1 MEKMINN
8 MNINFD
14 ALLKQGFAVIDVRYK
29 EYEIVSEGFK
39 YVIILVDH
47 DREDFYAD
55 MLKSYLGHDLEGNN
69 VYELWLSILKHKLK
83 MSAMLKRDISI
94 KVATLDFLESKA

>member
-1 MEKMINN
+1 MIND

-29 EYEIVSEGFK
+29 DYEIVPDGFK
-39 YVIILVDH
+39 YVIILVDR

-55 MLKSYLGHDLEGNN
+55 MLKSYLGHELNANN
-69 VYELWLSILKHKLK
+69 VYDTWLEILKHKLK

-94 KVATLDFLESKA
+94 KVATLDFLESRE

>member
-1 MEKMINN
+1 MIND

-14 ALLKQGFAVIDVRYK
+14 ALLKQGFGVIDVRYK
-29 EYEIVSEGFK
+29 DYEIVTEGFK

-47 DREDFYAD
+47 DRGDFYAD
-55 MLKSYLGHDLEGNN
+55 MIKNYLGHELKANNILET
-69 VYELWLSILKHKLK
+69 WLAILKHKLK

-94 KVATLDFLESKA
+94 KVATLDFLESKV

>member
-1 MEKMINN
+1 MENLIND

-55 MLKSYLGHDLEGNN
+55 MLKSYLGHDLEDNN
-69 VYELWLSILKHKLK
+69 VYEIWLSILKHKLK

-94 KVATLDFLESKA
+94 KVATLDFLESKV

>member
-1 MEKMINN
+1 MEKMIND

-29 EYEIVSEGFK
+29 EYEIVPKGFK

-47 DREDFYAD
+47 DREDFYVD

-69 VYELWLSILKHKLK
+69 VYESWLSILKHKLK

-94 KVATLDFLESKA
+94 KVATLDFLESKV

>member
-1 MEKMINN
+1 MENLIEE

-14 ALLKQGFAVIDVRYK
+14 ALLKQGYAVIDVRYK
-29 EYEIVSEGFK
+29 DYEIVPEGFK
-39 YVIILVDH
+39 YVIILVDR

-55 MLKSYLGHDLEGNN
+55 MLKNYLGHDLNGNN
-69 VYELWLSILKHKLK
+69 IYDTWLAILKHKLK

-94 KVATLDFLESKA
+94 KVATLDYLESND

>member
-1 MEKMINN
+1 MEKLIND
-8 MNINFD
+8 MSINFD
-14 ALLKQGFAVIDVRYK
+14 VLLKQGFAVIDVRYK
-29 EYEIVSEGFK
+29 EYEIVADGFK

-55 MLKSYLGHDLEGNN
+55 MLKSYLGHDLDANN
-69 VYELWLSILKHKLK
+69 IYETWLSILKHKLK

-94 KVATLDFLESKA
+94 KVATLDFLESKV

>member
-1 MEKMINN
+1 MEKMIND

-29 EYEIVSEGFK
+29 EYEIVPEGFK

-47 DREDFYAD
+47 DREDFYTD

-69 VYELWLSILKHKLK
+69 VYESWLSILKHKLK

-94 KVATLDFLESKA
+94 KVATLDFLESKV

>member
-1 MEKMINN
+1 MEKLIND

-29 EYEIVSEGFK
+29 EYEIVPEGFK

-55 MLKSYLGHDLEGNN
+55 MLKSYLGRELEGNN
-69 VYELWLSILKHKLK
+69 VYEIWLSILKHKLK

-94 KVATLDFLESKA
+94 KVATLDFLESKV